1 MSFYSQ
7 YELLEPIPGGTARTF
22 KARQLAS
29 GRFVMVHLLVGT
41 AAVLDRQIDGLA
53 AEKKALVLDRG
64 SNDGTPY
71 VVTSPLPAGM
81 SFDEWVGPAVAAPEA
96 SAVPSPAAPPPPVAA
111 PRVDVGTRVG
121 KWDIDRKSTRLN
133 SSHIPLSRMPSSA

>member
-71 VVTSPLPAGM
+71 VVTSPLPAGI
-81 SFDEWVGPAVAAPEA
+81 SFDEWVGPAGAGPEGCAVPWAAATRRAAAAAP
-96 SAVPSPAAPPPPVAA
+96 
-111 PRVDVGTRVG
+111 
-121 KWDIDRKSTRLN
+121 
-133 SSHIPLSRMPSSA
+133 